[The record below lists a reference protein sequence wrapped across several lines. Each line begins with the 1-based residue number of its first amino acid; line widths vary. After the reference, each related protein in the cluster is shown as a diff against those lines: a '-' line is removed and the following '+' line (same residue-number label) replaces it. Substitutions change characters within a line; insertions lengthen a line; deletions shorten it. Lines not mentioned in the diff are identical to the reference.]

1 MNSLTKVLLLF
12 AVVFMFVP
20 TAYSQNNADPGIGIL
35 MTPAYLE
42 PESDGI
48 LRATVGNYGNQT
60 IVANSLRVTISV
72 GANAEIVG
80 IAAGSDAR
88 WSQLTLT
95 AGPANTIRLTNIG
108 GAFSSFD
115 VGDILLDVKGKVAS
129 GPVGILAN
137 IVYITASN
145 PLLCT
150 GAPEEVNCPLNA
162 SQGNPRN
169 ASDADFPDESNDNS
183 QTSLVVTTDEVPIF
197 ITGTVFYD
205 YNRLFDGKVN
215 GLGIIPVGTNAL
227 LVQVNADTSEEVV
240 EVVVLPVTG
249 ELNVGQYQFNAVSAR
264 TYYVMLT
271 TETPAPG
278 ATPPPMTSTLVAG
291 YTSTGENIG
300 LNGSDGT
307 VDGKLVQFTTTTAN
321 TEEAN
326 FGIIR
331 FVSITVD

>member
-1 MNSLTKVLLLF
+1 MNSLNKVLLLF
-12 AVVFMFVP
+12 VVVFMFVP

-35 MTPAYLE
+35 MTPASLE

-60 IVANSLRVTISV
+60 IVVNSLRVTISV
-72 GANAEIVG
+72 GANAEIIG
-80 IAAGSDAR
+80 IAPGSDAR

-115 VGDILLDVKGKVAS
+115 VGDILLDVKGKVES

-145 PLLCT
+145 PLLC
-150 GAPEEVNCPLNA
+150 PEAVNCPLNA
-162 SQGNPRN
+162 SQGNARN
-169 ASDADFPDESNDNS
+169 AVNPQESNDNS
-183 QTSLVVTTDEVPIF
+183 QTSLAVTTDEVAIF
-197 ITGTVFYD
+197 IKGTVFYD
-205 YNRLFDGKVN
+205 YNRLFDNEVN

-227 LVQVNADTSEEVV
+227 LVQVNASAPDEVV
-240 EVVVLPVTG
+240 AVIELPATG
-249 ELNVGQYQFNAVSAR
+249 QANVGQYQFDAFSGR

-278 ATPPPMTSTLVAG
+278 DSPPPTTSTLVAG

-300 LNGSDGT
+300 LTGSDGI
-307 VDGKLVQFTTTTAN
+307 VDGKLSQFTTTSVN

-331 FVSITVD
+331 FESITVD